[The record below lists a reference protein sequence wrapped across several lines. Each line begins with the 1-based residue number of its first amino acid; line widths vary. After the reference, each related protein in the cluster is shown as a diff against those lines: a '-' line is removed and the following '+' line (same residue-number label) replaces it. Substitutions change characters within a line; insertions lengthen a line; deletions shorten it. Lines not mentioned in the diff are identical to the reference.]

1 MSDISFTPGPDT
13 ARALRDALGCFGTG
27 VTIVTTQ
34 TVNGPLAMTANSFA
48 SVSLDPPLVLWCP
61 AKASLRHAAFA
72 SADQYAIHILSQ
84 DQHGLAVH
92 FAHTGDDFDAVEW
105 SADEFGVPHLSG
117 CLARF
122 SCRRTQ
128 VHEAGDHSIV
138 VGHVDQVSYRAGH
151 GLIFKRGE
159 YGEFVGRK

>member
-1 MSDISFTPGPDT
+1 MSDISFTPGPGT
-13 ARALRDALGCFGTG
+13 ARALRDAFGCFGTG

-48 SVSLDPPLVLWCP
+48 SVSLDPPMVLWCP
-61 AKASLRHAAFA
+61 AKTSLRHAAFTT
-72 SADQYAIHILSQ
+72 ADRYAIHILAQ
-84 DQHGLAVH
+84 DQHGLASH
-92 FAHTGDDFDAVEW
+92 FAHTGDDFDAVDW
-105 SADEFGVPHLSG
+105 SEDENGQPQLAG

-122 SCRRTQ
+122 SCRRAN
-128 VHEAGDHSIV
+128 VHDAGDHSIV
-138 VGHVDQVSYRAGH
+138 VGHVDQASYRPGP